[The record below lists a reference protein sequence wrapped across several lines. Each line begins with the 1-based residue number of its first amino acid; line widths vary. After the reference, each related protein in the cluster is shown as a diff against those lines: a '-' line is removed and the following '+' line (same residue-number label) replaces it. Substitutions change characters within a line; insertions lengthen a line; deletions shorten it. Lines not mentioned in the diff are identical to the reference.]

1 MRAKNIQLT
10 AKERFTMQS
19 MIRMEIESNKDCK
32 KMGIVPGYDTEVLKG
47 LYEKLAGY
55 KFWEED

>member
-1 MRAKNIQLT
+1 MRAKKIQLT

-47 LYEKLAGY
+47 LYEKLAGLEW
-55 KFWEED
+55 KED